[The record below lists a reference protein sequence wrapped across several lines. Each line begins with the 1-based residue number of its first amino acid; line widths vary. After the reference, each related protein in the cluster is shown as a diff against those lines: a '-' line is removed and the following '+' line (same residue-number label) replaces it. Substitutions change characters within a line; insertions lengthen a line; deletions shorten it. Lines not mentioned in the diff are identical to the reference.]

1 MITYKFKKYSFLF
14 GVLFL
19 NLKYSCQIN
28 TIVFDTKTTNKGVFE
43 SPKVLAESFLKTIL
57 NKDVN
62 NFSDYYNL
70 DIFCT
75 LITEEIEDSIPENK
89 IKKDELCNEESLRK
103 IFENT
108 VRYKREKLYNMGNK
122 INVSDIKIINFRQVK
137 KKDLHTSK
145 YKFDIYNLY
154 LKFENTIENK
164 IYEISIFD
172 VYHINYKW
180 YILDPSFEIL

>member
-1 MITYKFKKYSFLF
+1 
-14 GVLFL
+14 
-19 NLKYSCQIN
+19 
-28 TIVFDTKTTNKGVFE
+28 
-43 SPKVLAESFLKTIL
+43 
-57 NKDVN
+57 
-62 NFSDYYNL
+62 L